1 MKNSRVYPRSVQV
14 MQRILPRPSRG
25 FTLIEMIAAFVIFSI
40 AVGALMQILTM
51 SMNNARRSADE
62 TRAALWAQ
70 SLLDNVGIGERI
82 EAGSSHGEFDRKYRW
97 ELQID
102 QIDPELIT
110 AEVSQN
116 SANGTNMNVAN
127 ANAGAAQQALAQS
140 AGQAFSMP
148 QIDLFHVVLTV
159 VWGDNARER
168 TAHFSTLRT
177 ANSDSQNLQGFPG
190 AGLNRAQPASP
201 MPGGMRGGQPA
212 PAGKGRR

>member
-1 MKNSRVYPRSVQV
+1 
-14 MQRILPRPSRG
+14 
-25 FTLIEMIAAFVIFSI
+25 MIAAFVIFAI

-102 QIDPELIT
+102 QIDPEMVA
-110 AEVSQN
+110 AEVAQD
-116 SANGTNMNVAN
+116 TAN
-127 ANAGAAQQALAQS
+127 ATNPNQAMAQQSLAQP
-140 AGQAFSMP
+140 ATPMFGLP

-159 VWGDNARER
+159 VWGDNAHER
-168 TAHFSTLRT
+168 TAQFSTLRT
-177 ANSDSQNLQGFPG
+177 ANTESVNIQGFPG
-190 AGLNRAQPASP
+190 AEMGRAQPGRP
-201 MPGGMRGGQPA
+201 MADGMRGRAAKPT
-212 PAGKGRR
+212 GKGRR